1 MAEIEALVVK
11 IEIIFKDGDWDRG
24 LAIQNRKNSQFKNS
38 PIPTGRSLIPSIAPQ
53 IRLVGA
59 LFL

>member
-38 PIPTGRSLIPSIAPQ
+38 PIPTGK
-53 IRLVGA
+53 VGFA
-59 LFL
+59 LGSESGAEYYSAEQ